1 MDDFE
6 KHEVLLALNHRGRQ
20 VHQGWAQ
27 MYLRENPW
35 TYQRRSKHEWE
46 LRALQQGH
54 VVVKSTLRDW
64 IKGQTTAMESG
75 ILSFEA
81 VFLPFMLTR
90 DGRPLLER
98 SNELL
103 PKPDEPKV
111 VSLPASGGAA

>member
-1 MDDFE
+1 
-6 KHEVLLALNHRGRQ
+6 
-20 VHQGWAQ
+20 

-35 TYQRRSKHEWE
+35 TYQRRRKHEWE

-64 IKGQTTAMESG
+64 IKGQTTAIESG
-75 ILSFEA
+75 ILNFEA
-81 VFLPFMLTR
+81 VFLSFMPTR